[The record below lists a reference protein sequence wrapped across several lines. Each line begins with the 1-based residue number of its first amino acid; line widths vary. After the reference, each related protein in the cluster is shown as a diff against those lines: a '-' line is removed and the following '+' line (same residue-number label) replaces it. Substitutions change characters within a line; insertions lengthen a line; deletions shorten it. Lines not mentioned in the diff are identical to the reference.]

1 VRPVPVSESFR
12 RRTTSGEESEEARRE
27 DGEKLEQR
35 RAVKVEGVVAQID
48 RR

>member
-1 VRPVPVSESFR
+1 MRPVLVSESFR
-12 RRTTSGEESEEARRE
+12 RRTTSGKESKEARQE
-27 DGEKLEQR
+27 DSEKLEQR